1 MSRFET
7 AKCVFSPSRKARNH
21 GIIGQLSSGIQNLI
35 AQSSQTDEDEDRLVA
50 HSNEILFA
58 KIFRTHTSVRVL
70 LATKSL
76 LHVWSV
82 SGWERDSA
90 ALEPERSTVIKTSEG
105 RAFIDACMFGDSR
118 ICTIE
123 GSSKST
129 HIRTYDTTGEVLC
142 EQMMSGSAS
151 GIKSSKR
158 FIFLV
163 LEDGTIAVLC
173 PDTLKRV
180 SKDFRP
186 YIAEDIS
193 EPVHDVGTDWFAM
206 EGIVLCI
213 VMMSVCISNYCNK
226 LCQFL
231 LSCSFIVGS
240 VEQAWWNAL
249 VKDASED
256 HTASIDVVRRA
267 VSGLYTTGGGDAIE
281 LGRSR
286 LLI

>member
-82 SGWERDSA
+82 SGWERDSS

-123 GSSKST
+123 GFSKST
-129 HIRTYDTTGEVLC
+129 HIRSYDTTGEVLC
-142 EQMMSGSAS
+142 EQMMSDFFARLYGKISPQLLALLFCHA
-151 GIKSSKR
+151 K
-158 FIFLV
+158 
-163 LEDGTIAVLC
+163 TIEQL
-173 PDTLKRV
+173 LMLRL
-180 SKDFRP
+180 SFFRP
-186 YIAEDIS
+186 CWSDVTDSHTCLARLWGFRTWFCLEIS
-193 EPVHDVGTDWFAM
+193 IWSLRSRFSPFRSVFRWCWTRWDYCSNRQTRARKSAVHVQCYD
-206 EGIVLCI
+206 
-213 VMMSVCISNYCNK
+213 SVCRLDELCNFTPFRAK
-226 LCQFL
+226 ALC
-231 LSCSFIVGS
+231 
-240 VEQAWWNAL
+240 
-249 VKDASED
+249 
-256 HTASIDVVRRA
+256 RA
-267 VSGLYTTGGGDAIE
+267 
-281 LGRSR
+281 
-286 LLI
+286 